1 VIDARRRLRAFRFV
15 IATALHGRP
24 LERRGA
30 TLGVAG
36 DAKERAMRSTLR
48 ILVGFGFVCAA
59 GSPAFATSLF
69 SNDFAGA
76 ATLYGMNQTTGAA
89 TAIGPV
95 GTDSVG
101 DLTSDTRPGSPTLWG
116 VRIGSSDQADQLL
129 TIDPATG
136 AATGSVPITI
146 APTVTGAPPG
156 HMTSIAFDPVSGV
169 LYGNT
174 TVGFGAPFDA
184 LYTIDPTTGSTN
196 FIGRILFDN
205 VYALGFDQLGELFG
219 VADSTDELIDI
230 SLTSGNGTHI
240 ANLRAGQVFDI
251 ASRPEDDVMFAVD
264 SGTHSL
270 YTLDTTNGALG
281 LIGDYGTP
289 LNLVGLAFSPVP
301 EPGTLLLLGLGIAGL
316 AGRRSPRA

>member
-1 VIDARRRLRAFRFV
+1 MGTAFRSAF
-15 IATALHGRP
+15 
-24 LERRGA
+24 
-30 TLGVAG
+30 
-36 DAKERAMRSTLR
+36 
-48 ILVGFGFVCAA
+48 GFGLLCVTAA
-59 GSPAFATSLF
+59 PALATNLF
-69 SNDFAGA
+69 SVNFSGA

-116 VRIGSSDQADQLL
+116 VRIESGDNSDELL
-129 TIDPATG
+129 TIDPGTG
-136 AATGSVPITI
+136 AETGSVPITI
-146 APTVTGAPPG
+146 APTVSGAPPG

-184 LYTIDPTTGSTN
+184 LYTIDPTTGATT

-205 VYALGFDQLGELFG
+205 VFALGFDQIGNLFG
-219 VADSTDELIDI
+219 VADATDELIGI
-230 SLTSGNGTHI
+230 SLSSGNGTHI
-240 ANLRAGQVFDI
+240 ANLRAGSVFDI

-264 SGTHSL
+264 SGTNSL
-270 YTLDTTNGALG
+270 YTLDTSNGALG
-281 LIGDYGTP
+281 SIGDYGTP

-301 EPGTLLLLGLGIAGL
+301 EPGTLLLLGLGVAAL
-316 AGRRSPRA
+316 AGRRSRRA